1 MSSLRLSCGTTFLP
15 DTWWQGRPRTSTV
28 GETWGGRVVDAGAA
42 ERWLQ
47 LAAPRGGPD
56 DLSALVARAAPAI
69 GATEI
74 VIYLADYAQARL
86 VPLLGAGL
94 VRDVLPIETTLAG
107 RAFTGLDVQRAVD
120 GGDRMWVPLL
130 VGCERMGVLEL
141 VSSAAGDPDMEAP
154 ARELAV
160 SVAQLLVNRR
170 PYGDVIERLRPRL
183 PMQVAAEIV
192 WGLLPPL
199 TFATDEIMVT
209 AILEPCYGVGGDIF
223 DYALNGDVLS
233 VGLFDTCGH
242 GIKASTLASLV
253 VSTYRNARRCGLD
266 LVDMASSI
274 DKWVRSEH
282 PNLFATALLA
292 ELDRTTGRLRVINA
306 GHPGA
311 LLLRD
316 GKAIRELPGPTA
328 LPLGIGHLSSRRPDV
343 HEEDLHAGD
352 RILAYT
358 DGITDARSPDGQRF
372 GVDRLVD
379 FVNRALNDQLP
390 TPETM
395 RRLVR
400 AVMAHQGDELQDDA
414 TAMFLE
420 WRPPRSPLAHLSA
433 LAAAGP

>member
-1 MSSLRLSCGTTFLP
+1 M
-15 DTWWQGRPRTSTV
+15 
-28 GETWGGRVVDAGAA
+28 RVVDAGEAV
-42 ERWLQ
+42 RWLQ
-47 LAAPRGGPD
+47 LNAPRGGPD
-56 DLSALVARAAPAI
+56 DLSGLIARAAQTI
-69 GATEI
+69 GASEI
-74 VIYLADYAQARL
+74 VVYLADYGQTQL
-86 VPLLGAGL
+86 VPLLANGL
-94 VRDVLPIETTLAG
+94 KDREVLSIEATLAG
-107 RAFTGLDVQRAVD
+107 RAFSGLDVQVTVD

-130 VGCERMGVLEL
+130 VGCERMGVLE
-141 VSSAAGDPDMEAP
+141 VVTPAAGDPGMEGA

-160 SVAQLLVNRR
+160 SVAQVLVNRR
-170 PYGDVIERLRPRL
+170 PYGDVVERMRRRF

-199 TFATDEIMVT
+199 TFATDDMMVT
-209 AILEPCYGVGGDIF
+209 AILEPCYDVGGDVF
-223 DYALNGDVLS
+223 DYALNDNVLS

-253 VSTYRNARRCGLD
+253 VNVYRNARRCGLD
-266 LVDMASSI
+266 LVDTALSI
-274 DKWVRSEH
+274 DKWIRSEH
-282 PNLFATALLA
+282 PNLFSTALLA
-292 ELDRTTGRLRVINA
+292 ELQRDTGRLRMINA

-328 LPLGIGHLSSRRPDV
+328 LPLGLGHMSARRPQV
-343 HEEDLHAGD
+343 HEEDLHPGD
-352 RILAYT
+352 RVLAYT
-358 DGITDARSPDGQRF
+358 DGVTDARSLDGERF

-400 AVMAHQGDELQDDA
+400 AVVAHQDDELQDDA

-420 WRPPRSPLAHLSA
+420 WRPPRSPLAHLSGA
-433 LAAAGP
+433 DS

>member
-1 MSSLRLSCGTTFLP
+1 M
-15 DTWWQGRPRTSTV
+15 
-28 GETWGGRVVDAGAA
+28 DAGPAM
-42 ERWLQ
+42 RWLQ
-47 LAAPRGGPD
+47 LTAPRGGPE
-56 DLSALVARAAPAI
+56 DLSLLVARAAPAI

-74 VIYLADYAQARL
+74 VIYLADYTQSRL

-94 VRDVLPIETTLAG
+94 VRDELPIETTLAG
-107 RAFTGLDVQRAVD
+107 RAFTSLDVQRAAD
-120 GGDRMWVPLL
+120 GPDRIWVPLL
-130 VGCERMGVLEL
+130 VGCERIGVLEIVL
-141 VSSAAGDPDMEAP
+141 PAAGDRAKEGP

-170 PYGDVIERLRPRL
+170 PYGDVVERLRRRL

-199 TFATDEIMVT
+199 TFATDDLLIT
-209 AILEPCYGVGGDIF
+209 AILEPCYDVGGDIF
-223 DYALNGDVLS
+223 DYALNGNVLS

-253 VSTYRNARRCGLD
+253 VSSYRNARRCGLD
-266 LVDMASSI
+266 LVDTASSI

-282 PNLFATALLA
+282 PHFFATAMLA
-292 ELDRTTGRLRVINA
+292 ELDRATGRLRMINA

-328 LPLGIGHLSSRRPDV
+328 LPLGLGHFSARRPQV
-343 HEEDLHAGD
+343 YEEDLHPGD

-358 DGITDARSPDGQRF
+358 DGITDARGAGGDRF

-400 AVMAHQGDELQDDA
+400 AVVEYQDDELDDDA
-414 TAMFLE
+414 TAVFLE
-420 WRPPRSPLAHLSA
+420 WRPPRSPLAHLRD
-433 LAAAGP
+433 LAATGP